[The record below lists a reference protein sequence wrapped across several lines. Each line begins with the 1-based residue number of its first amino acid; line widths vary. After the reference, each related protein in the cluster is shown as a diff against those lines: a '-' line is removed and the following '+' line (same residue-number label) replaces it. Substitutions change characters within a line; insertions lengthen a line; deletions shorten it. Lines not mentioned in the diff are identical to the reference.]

1 MFGADG
7 FDVMREPEALR
18 LAEELV
24 HSALADSR
32 GQGSSLDFSTPLFDG
47 GLELDSIAFL
57 EFVIA
62 LETRLGMKLRSEELI
77 GEALETVGGLARHVA
92 RLIAQDEGT
101 ERTLL
106 QSDVANQN

>member
-1 MFGADG
+1 
-7 FDVMREPEALR
+7 MRELEALR
-18 LAEELV
+18 LAEEMVL
-24 HSALADSR
+24 SALADSR
-32 GQGSSLDFSTPLFDG
+32 GQHPFTDFSTPLFDG

-62 LETRLGMKLRSEELI
+62 IETRLGTRLRSEELA
-77 GEALETVGGLARHVA
+77 GEALETIGSLARHVA

-106 QSDVANQN
+106 QSDVAEQS